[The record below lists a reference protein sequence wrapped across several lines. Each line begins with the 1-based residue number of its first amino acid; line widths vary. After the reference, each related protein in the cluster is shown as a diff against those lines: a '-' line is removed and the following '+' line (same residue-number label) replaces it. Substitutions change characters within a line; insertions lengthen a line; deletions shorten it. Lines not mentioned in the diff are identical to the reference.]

1 MTNYPEWDDFCQG
14 AWKSFEE
21 KVFSKAASL
30 EPVRSD
36 ITYAQ
41 VVETVEDYWEQ
52 WVNGSVE
59 RQNTFGKAKEGLAL
73 RIYQELHS
81 PAVTSI
87 PPAPQ
92 KSWVTEADKQ
102 CRYYWPLTEKVMIDS
117 MGQGVTKK
125 IDDESENV
133 LQHLQ
138 DPRKVQNWRVQGLV
152 IGNIQAGKTANYS
165 ALISKAAD
173 AGYRLIIVLAG
184 VHNDLRKQ
192 TQERLDHDFTGFSK
206 SGKLS
211 WSVGVGL
218 CRGYDQSR
226 QPQSATDLEED
237 FGGINIKM
245 EERPWL
251 IVMKKESH
259 RLGNFIAWLRHQ
271 PRSKPV
277 LIIDDEADQASMN
290 TVAKISSE
298 EESDNAALAEERQ
311 EASKINSQIRQIIK
325 LFPCC
330 SYVGY
335 TASPFANLFADASVD
350 SEKLGEDLFPKDFI
364 VQLPTPDNY
373 FGPKEY
379 FDPDSKEESVLFVP
393 FPLAEANKWIVKN
406 QNEVGNLPPTARKCI
421 LQFIVSSAIKFW
433 RAQCRKGNLSAD
445 KPEASSM
452 LIHVSHLVD
461 IQEKLAQQ
469 ISEAC
474 FNIRRSITYEGP
486 DSELGSELAVI
497 IEQQRAT
504 TEVVRV
510 ARDDVDRKK
519 DWTLPESFSDL
530 WPWIQKT
537 VEALAIVVVN
547 GESEPDREGL
557 LQSDAD
563 TDKCLKPLIWIGG
576 NKLSRGLTIPSLCM
590 SIFLRTTGA
599 ADSLLQMGRWFG
611 YRDGY
616 ADLCRISTTIRLA
629 DRFMKVSCTLD
640 DLGEQISS
648 MNNLVRTPND
658 YQLIVQQHPGFLL
671 TSASKMR
678 TATDASCCYAGY
690 RSEMRQF
697 LVAGQTPRNNFV
709 AAEHLIEDADNFGKR
724 VYDSDHLE
732 ESEEK
737 QPNWTKENTHPS
749 GCLWRSV
756 PADVVMQFFK
766 SYCSPEGIG
775 SSNQEIGR
783 ILRYIEEENASGPMA
798 QVIGRMEAIAADT
811 GCSIVFLHHASKGAA
826 MMGAGDQQQAS
837 RGSSVLV
844 DNIRWQSYLSS
855 MTSAE
860 AEEWG
865 VDDDQRRFFVR
876 FGVSKAN
883 YGAPFADRWFRRHDG
898 GVLKPAV
905 LERQRKSKGVPRGEA

>member
-1 MTNYPEWDDFCQG
+1 
-14 AWKSFEE
+14 
-21 KVFSKAASL
+21 
-30 EPVRSD
+30 
-36 ITYAQ
+36 
-41 VVETVEDYWEQ
+41 
-52 WVNGSVE
+52 
-59 RQNTFGKAKEGLAL
+59 
-73 RIYQELHS
+73 
-81 PAVTSI
+81 
-87 PPAPQ
+87 
-92 KSWVTEADKQ
+92 
-102 CRYYWPLTEKVMIDS
+102 
-117 MGQGVTKK
+117 
-125 IDDESENV
+125 
-133 LQHLQ
+133 
-138 DPRKVQNWRVQGLV
+138 
-152 IGNIQAGKTANYS
+152 
-165 ALISKAAD
+165 
-173 AGYRLIIVLAG
+173 
-184 VHNDLRKQ
+184 
-192 TQERLDHDFTGFSK
+192 
-206 SGKLS
+206 
-211 WSVGVGL
+211 
-218 CRGYDQSR
+218 
-226 QPQSATDLEED
+226 
-237 FGGINIKM
+237 
-245 EERPWL
+245 
-251 IVMKKESH
+251 
-259 RLGNFIAWLRHQ
+259 
-271 PRSKPV
+271 
-277 LIIDDEADQASMN
+277 
-290 TVAKISSE
+290 
-298 EESDNAALAEERQ
+298 
-311 EASKINSQIRQIIK
+311 
-325 LFPCC
+325 
-330 SYVGY
+330 
-335 TASPFANLFADASVD
+335 
-350 SEKLGEDLFPKDFI
+350 
-364 VQLPTPDNY
+364 
-373 FGPKEY
+373 
-379 FDPDSKEESVLFVP
+379 
-393 FPLAEANKWIVKN
+393 
-406 QNEVGNLPPTARKCI
+406 
-421 LQFIVSSAIKFW
+421 
-433 RAQCRKGNLSAD
+433 
-445 KPEASSM
+445 M